1 MVYKNIFSVFS
12 FLTIIP
18 IKTYDLKYIA
28 QNMYLFP
35 LVGLIIG
42 IAIGIVS
49 FFIFSYLESFI
60 LGFIITATIIG
71 ITGLHHS
78 DALSD
83 LADGLMAK
91 GSSEFKHKVMSDPR
105 IGTAGTVVLIIYII
119 GMIIFVSNIEEK
131 IKLVSVIIIAE
142 VLSKYSMVLQCYIG
156 KSAWIGMNSIFIKE
170 MKNKKKFLVS
180 NLILITSIIFFGL
193 NFYHE
198 IIISLLTM
206 LVISIVLSL
215 IANRSFGGISGD
227 VIGASNE
234 ISRFFIY
241 LIYSLY

>member
-1 MVYKNIFSVFS
+1 MVYNNIFSVFS

-18 IKTYDLKYIA
+18 IKTYDLKYVA
-28 QNMYLFP
+28 KNMYLFP

-42 IAIGIVS
+42 IAIGFLSSLLFAYLPS
-49 FFIFSYLESFI
+49 FV
-60 LGFIITATIIG
+60 LGFIITATILG

-91 GSSEFKHKVMSDPR
+91 GSKEFKHKVMSDPR
-105 IGTAGTVVLIIYII
+105 NGTAGTVVLIFYII
-119 GMIIFVSNIEEK
+119 GMIIFVSTIEDK

-142 VLSKYSMVLQCYIG
+142 VLSKYSMVLQCHIG
-156 KSAWIGMNSIFIKE
+156 KSAWIGLNLIFIKE

-180 NLILITSIIFFGL
+180 NLILTISLILFGF
-193 NFYHE
+193 NFYHM
-198 IIISLLTM
+198 IASLLIM
-206 LVISIVLSL
+206 LVVSLVLSL

-227 VIGASNE
+227 VIGATNE
-234 ISRFFIY
+234 VSRFFIY
-241 LIYSLY
+241 LFYSIF

>member
-1 MVYKNIFSVFS
+1 MVYNNIFSVFS

-18 IKTYDLKYIA
+18 IKTYDLKYVA
-28 QNMYLFP
+28 ENMYLFP
-35 LVGLIIG
+35 LVGHIIG
-42 IAIGIVS
+42 IAIGVLS
-49 FFIFSYLESFI
+49 FLLFSYLPSFV
-60 LGFIITATIIG
+60 LGFIITVTILG

-91 GSSEFKHKVMSDPR
+91 GSKEFKHKVMSDPR
-105 IGTAGTVVLIIYII
+105 NGTAGTVVLIFYII
-119 GMIIFVSNIEEK
+119 GMIIFVSNIEDK

-156 KSAWIGMNSIFIKE
+156 KSAWIGLNLIFIKE

-180 NLILITSIIFFGL
+180 NIILTISLILFGF
-193 NFYHE
+193 NFYHVVA
-198 IIISLLTM
+198 SLLTM
-206 LVISIVLSL
+206 LIISLVLSL
-215 IANRSFGGISGD
+215 IANRTLGGISGD
-227 VIGASNE
+227 VIGATNE

-241 LIYSLY
+241 LIYSIF

>member
-1 MVYKNIFSVFS
+1 MVYNNIFSVFS

-18 IKTYDLKYIA
+18 TKTYDLKYVA
-28 QNMYLFP
+28 KNMYLFP

-42 IAIGIVS
+42 IAIGFLSSLFFPYLPS
-49 FFIFSYLESFI
+49 FV
-60 LGFIITATIIG
+60 LGFIITATILG

-91 GSSEFKHKVMSDPR
+91 GSKEFKHKVMSDPR
-105 IGTAGTVVLIIYII
+105 NGTAGTVVLIFYII
-119 GMIIFVSNIEEK
+119 GMIIFVSTIEDK
-131 IKLVSVIIIAE
+131 IKLISVIIIAE

-156 KSAWIGMNSIFIKE
+156 KSAWIGLNLIFIKE

-180 NLILITSIIFFGL
+180 NLILT
-193 NFYHE
+193 
-198 IIISLLTM
+198 ISLILFGFNSYHMIASLLIM
-206 LVISIVLSL
+206 LVISLVLSL

-227 VIGASNE
+227 VIGATNE

-241 LIYSLY
+241 LFYSIF

>member
-1 MVYKNIFSVFS
+1 MVYNNIFSVFS

-18 IKTYDLKYIA
+18 IKTYDLKYVA
-28 QNMYLFP
+28 KNMYLFP

-42 IAIGIVS
+42 IAIGFLSSLLFPYLPS
-49 FFIFSYLESFI
+49 FV
-60 LGFIITATIIG
+60 LGFIITATILG

-91 GSSEFKHKVMSDPR
+91 GSKEFKHKVMSDPCN
-105 IGTAGTVVLIIYII
+105 GTAGTVVLIFYII
-119 GMIIFVSNIEEK
+119 GMIIFVSTIEDK

-142 VLSKYSMVLQCYIG
+142 VLSKYSMVLQCHIG
-156 KSAWIGMNSIFIKE
+156 KSAWIGLNLIFIKE

-180 NLILITSIIFFGL
+180 NLILTISLILFGF
-193 NFYHE
+193 NFYHM
-198 IIISLLTM
+198 IASLLIM
-206 LVISIVLSL
+206 LVISLVLSL

-227 VIGASNE
+227 VIGATNE

-241 LIYSLY
+241 LFYSIF

>member
-1 MVYKNIFSVFS
+1 LVYNNIFSVFS

-18 IKTYDLKYIA
+18 IKNYDLKYVA
-28 QNMYLFP
+28 KNMYLFP
-35 LVGLIIG
+35 LVGLLIG
-42 IAIGIVS
+42 IAIGFLS
-49 FFIFSYLESFI
+49 FLLFSYLPSFV
-60 LGFIITATIIG
+60 LGFIIIATILG

-91 GSSEFKHKVMSDPR
+91 GSKEFKHKVMSDPR
-105 IGTAGTVVLIIYII
+105 NGTAGTVVLIFYII
-119 GMIIFVSNIEEK
+119 GMIIFVSNIEDK
-131 IKLVSVIIIAE
+131 IKLISVIIIAE

-156 KSAWIGMNSIFIKE
+156 KSAWIGLNLIFIKE

-180 NLILITSIIFFGL
+180 NIILTISLIIFGF
-193 NFYHE
+193 NFYHM
-198 IIISLLTM
+198 IASLLIM
-206 LVISIVLSL
+206 LVISIVLLL

-227 VIGASNE
+227 VLGATNE

-241 LIYSLY
+241 LFYSIF

>member
-1 MVYKNIFSVFS
+1 MVYNNIFSAFS

-18 IKTYDLKYIA
+18 IKTYDLRYVA

-42 IAIGIVS
+42 IAIAVLS
-49 FFIFSYLESFI
+49 FLLFSYLQSFI

-71 ITGLHHS
+71 ITGFHHS

-91 GSSEFKHKVMSDPR
+91 GSIEFKHKVMSDPR
-105 IGTAGTVVLIIYII
+105 IGTAGTIVLIFYII
-119 GMIIFVSNIEEK
+119 GMVIFVSNIEEK

-170 MKNKKKFLVS
+170 MKNKKKFIVS
-180 NLILITSIIFFGL
+180 NLILITSIILFGF
-193 NFYHE
+193 NFYYE
-198 IIISLLTM
+198 IASLLTI
-206 LVISIVLSL
+206 LVISVVISL

-227 VIGASNE
+227 VIGATNE

-241 LIYSLY
+241 LIYSVF

>member
-1 MVYKNIFSVFS
+1 LVYNNIFSVFS

-18 IKTYDLKYIA
+18 IKTYDLKYVA
-28 QNMYLFP
+28 ENMYLFP

-42 IAIGIVS
+42 IAIGMLS
-49 FFIFSYLESFI
+49 FLLFSYLPSFV
-60 LGFIITATIIG
+60 LGFIITATILG

-91 GSSEFKHKVMSDPR
+91 GSKEFKHKVMSDPR
-105 IGTAGTVVLIIYII
+105 NGTAGTVVLIFYII
-119 GMIIFVSNIEEK
+119 GMIIFVSNIEDK

-156 KSAWIGMNSIFIKE
+156 KSAWIGLNLIFIKE

-180 NLILITSIIFFGL
+180 NIILTISLIFFGF
-193 NFYHE
+193 NFYHVVA
-198 IIISLLTM
+198 SLLTM
-206 LVISIVLSL
+206 LVISLVLSL
-215 IANRSFGGISGD
+215 IANRTLGGISGD
-227 VIGASNE
+227 VIGATNE

-241 LIYSLY
+241 LIYSIF

>member
-1 MVYKNIFSVFS
+1 MVYNNIFSAFS

-18 IKTYDLKYIA
+18 IKTYDLRYIA

-42 IAIGIVS
+42 IAIAVLS
-49 FFIFSYLESFI
+49 FLLFSYLQSFI

-91 GSSEFKHKVMSDPR
+91 GSIEFKHKVMSDPR
-105 IGTAGTVVLIIYII
+105 IGTAGTIVLIFYII
-119 GMIIFVSNIEEK
+119 GMVIFVSNIEEK

-170 MKNKKKFLVS
+170 MKNKKKFIVS
-180 NLILITSIIFFGL
+180 NLILITSIILFGF

-198 IIISLLTM
+198 IVSLLTI
-206 LVISIVLSL
+206 LVISVVILL

-227 VIGASNE
+227 VIGATNE

-241 LIYSLY
+241 LIYSVF

>member
-1 MVYKNIFSVFS
+1 LVFNKIYSVLS

-18 IKTYDLKYIA
+18 IKSYDILYIA

-35 LVGLIIG
+35 LIGLIIG
-42 IAIGIVS
+42 LAVGILS
-49 FFIFSYLESFI
+49 FLLFSFLEGFL

-91 GSSEFKHKVMSDPR
+91 GSIEFKHKVMSDPQN
-105 IGTAGTVVLIIYII
+105 GTAGTVVLIFYII
-119 GMIIFVSNIEEK
+119 GMIILVSHIDEK
-131 IKLVSVIIIAE
+131 NKLFSVIIIAE
-142 VLSKYSMVLQCYIG
+142 VLSKYSMVLQCYLG
-156 KSAWIGMNSIFIKE
+156 KSAWKGMNTLFITE
-170 MKNKKKFLVS
+170 MKNKKKFLIS
-180 NLILITSIIFFGL
+180 NLILVASIIPFGF
-193 NFYHE
+193 NFYYM
-198 IIISLLTM
+198 IASVTTM
-206 LVISIVLSL
+206 LSVSITLLL

-227 VIGASNE
+227 TIGATNE

-241 LIYSLY
+241 LVYAIF

>member
-1 MVYKNIFSVFS
+1 MVYNNIFSAFS

-18 IKTYDLKYIA
+18 SKTYDLRYVA

-42 IAIGIVS
+42 IAIAVLS
-49 FFIFSYLESFI
+49 FLLFSYLQSFI

-91 GSSEFKHKVMSDPR
+91 GSIEFKHKVMSDPR
-105 IGTAGTVVLIIYII
+105 IGTAGTIVLIFYII
-119 GMIIFVSNIEEK
+119 GMVIFVSNIEEK

-170 MKNKKKFLVS
+170 MKNKKKFIVS
-180 NLILITSIIFFGL
+180 NLILITSIILFGF
-193 NFYHE
+193 NFYYE
-198 IIISLLTM
+198 IASLLTI
-206 LVISIVLSL
+206 LVISVVISL

-227 VIGASNE
+227 VIGATNE

-241 LIYSLY
+241 LIYSVF

>member
-1 MVYKNIFSVFS
+1 LVYNNIFSVFS

-18 IKTYDLKYIA
+18 IKTYDLKYVA
-28 QNMYLFP
+28 ENMYLFP

-42 IAIGIVS
+42 IAIGMLS
-49 FFIFSYLESFI
+49 FLLFSYLPSFV
-60 LGFIITATIIG
+60 LGFIITATILG

-91 GSSEFKHKVMSDPR
+91 GSKEFKHKVMSDPR
-105 IGTAGTVVLIIYII
+105 NGTAGTVVLIFYII
-119 GMIIFVSNIEEK
+119 GMIIFVSNIEDK
-131 IKLVSVIIIAE
+131 IKLISVIIIAE

-156 KSAWIGMNSIFIKE
+156 KSAWIGLNLIFIKE

-180 NLILITSIIFFGL
+180 NIILTISLIFFGF
-193 NFYHE
+193 NFYHVVA
-198 IIISLLTM
+198 SLLTM
-206 LVISIVLSL
+206 LVISLVLSL
-215 IANRSFGGISGD
+215 IANRTLGGISGD
-227 VIGASNE
+227 VIGATNE

-241 LIYSLY
+241 LIYSIF